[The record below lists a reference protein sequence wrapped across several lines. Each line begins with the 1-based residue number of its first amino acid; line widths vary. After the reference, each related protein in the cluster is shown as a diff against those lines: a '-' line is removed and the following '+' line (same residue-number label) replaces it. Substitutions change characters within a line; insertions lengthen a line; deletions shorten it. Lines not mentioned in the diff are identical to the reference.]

1 MGLFDSLFGGRER
14 AARAAEEAG
23 DLAKA
28 AELFADA
35 GKGDEAARVLLLRA
49 DAASAT
55 EQRLAFA
62 EAAARQAESDEV
74 RQGARRRRALI
85 AFDVLRQRGGAASP
99 SELLRAARE
108 LDEVGEHE
116 AAADAFRLAGDTEG
130 EVRALTSAGA
140 IDKLEERLAA
150 TSSQERERREAD
162 ATLRRMQ
169 ELERLCERKAALE
182 LARAHRER
190 VLASGRAP
198 SRDDERIEHL
208 GRGLR
213 ERLLRPPRVRL
224 ELEGRAR
231 EVVLGATLTLGRSE
245 ADVVIASR
253 AVSRHHLR
261 LFRGAE
267 QQPMVEDLATRNGTM
282 LRGARLAG
290 AVPVGAGLELM
301 LGGQV
306 RCELTPEPGGRAV
319 VVAVGGAVLLAPLGP
334 LVVGAGE
341 LPEQGFSLDVSRDG
355 LYVVA
360 RRGPARGFVDALE
373 LADEVELAVGDE
385 LTAARRGPV
394 VLRVLEQ
401 GGGA

>member
-1 MGLFDSLFGGRER
+1 MGLFDSLLGGRER

-23 DLAKA
+23 DLARA

-49 DAASAT
+49 DAASVT

-85 AFDVLRQRGGAASP
+85 AFDVLRQRLGAAPS
-99 SELLRAARE
+99 SELLRVARE

-116 AAADAFRLAGDTEG
+116 AAADAYRLAGDAEG

-150 TSSQERERREAD
+150 TSSAERERREAD

-169 ELERLCERKAALE
+169 ELERLCERRAALV
-182 LARAHRER
+182 LAREHRER

-213 ERLLRPPRVRL
+213 ERLLRPPRVQL
-224 ELEGRAR
+224 ELDGEVL
-231 EVVLGATLTLGRSE
+231 EVVLGASLTLGRSD
-245 ADVVIASR
+245 ADIVVPSR
-253 AVSRHHLR
+253 AVSREHLR
-261 LFRGAE
+261 LSRGE
-267 QQPMVEDLATRNGTM
+267 GGELMVADLATRNGTM

-306 RCELTPEPGGRAV
+306 RCELTPDAACRALV
-319 VVAVGGAVLLAPLGP
+319 VSVGGARLVAPLGP
-334 LVVGAGE
+334 LVIGAREHGAS
-341 LPEQGFSLDVSRDG
+341 GFSIDVSRDG

-385 LTAARRGPV
+385 LTAERRGPV

-401 GGGA
+401 GAAS